1 MYKEAMIDDD
11 QLLRRYAEES
21 SEKAFGELVE
31 RYLDLVYCTAIRRV
45 GGDSQLAQ
53 DVAQM
58 VFSALAR
65 KARALSQGVVL
76 GGWLYRHTCLVAAQT
91 VRTERRRRV
100 REQEAMAMKSTH
112 TEPEPSWEHLAP
124 YLDEAMQRLD
134 ERDRDAIVLRYFER
148 RDLREVSQALS
159 TTEEGARKRVSRA
172 VEKLRG
178 YFEHRGLTLSAG
190 TLAGLLAGHAVT
202 AAPAGLAA
210 TITSAAVAGTATA
223 GVGVVQLL
231 TEVLAAS
238 KAKVG
243 LVSAL
248 CVASLATPPGFQYQ
262 SEARAQWT
270 ALNSVSSSEAHSSN
284 QSMKKLPY
292 LTLLPTLGAALSA
305 GQAWSDDLIGNLNS
319 GDLSA
324 EMRIAPGQPAGS
336 NSVSPALSPD
346 EMSGLQ
352 LVRPRPLKYPLQSA
366 PSSVNATA
374 NPAAKADASA
384 VGERKLAGST
394 ASDVND
400 LAAPKSSTASSVSPP
415 EVPQAAPESK
425 PVDVAPAVL
434 QATAPVVPAA
444 APVVKKSSTLFT
456 DIFRF
461 DDGPAGSWTGSW
473 TNGGFTV
480 VISGVSSNSITNGA
494 MVWTPG
500 FGTNNV
506 SPNGTWTLFVFDIG
520 GTNGV
525 SIVNWGL
532 DFTPIALPTLRIS
545 RPAGGQSGSN
555 LTLSWSG
562 GSGIRLQK
570 AAMAAKPSW
579 HEVAGTDGKSSVSLP
594 VEEPNAIFRLIRL

>member
-1 MYKEAMIDDD
+1 MRDDD
-11 QLLRRYAEES
+11 QLLRRYTEEG

-45 GGDSQLAQ
+45 GGDRQLAQ

-65 KARALSQGVVL
+65 KARVLPKGVVL

-112 TEPEPSWEHLAP
+112 PEPEPSWEHLAP

-148 RDLREVSQALS
+148 RDLRGVSQALS

-210 TITSAAVAGTATA
+210 TITSAAVAGAATA

-238 KAKVG
+238 KAKAG

-262 SEARAQWT
+262 SEARGQRT

-284 QSMKKLPY
+284 PAMKKLPY
-292 LTLLPTLGAALSA
+292 FTLLPTLGAALSA
-305 GQAWSDDLIGNLNS
+305 GQAWSDDLIGNVNP

-324 EMRIAPGQPAGS
+324 EMRIATGQPAGS

-346 EMSGLQ
+346 EMSRQQIVL
-352 LVRPRPLKYPLQSA
+352 PRPLKYASQGSL
-366 PSSVNATA
+366 SSVNAAA
-374 NPAAKADASA
+374 NPAAKADAST
-384 VGERKLAGST
+384 VGERKPAGST

-400 LAAPKSSTASSVSPP
+400 LAAPKSSTASSVAQS

-425 PVDVAPAVL
+425 PLDVAPTVL

-444 APVVKKSSTLFT
+444 APVTKKSGAT
-456 DIFRF
+456 
-461 DDGPAGSWTGSW
+461 PPWT
-473 TNGGFTV
+473 V
-480 VISGVSSNSITNGA
+480 E
-494 MVWTPG
+494 
-500 FGTNNV
+500 
-506 SPNGTWTLFVFDIG
+506 LY

-525 SIVNWGL
+525 IPNGDLISYLCGVETNSMTNGLIVGTNFLGTNGWTPNGDWQLFITDVGATNVELISWGL
-532 DFTPIALPTLRIS
+532 DFTPIAPPTLRIS
-545 RPAGGQSGSN
+545 RPVGGQSGGQ

-594 VEEPNAIFRLIRL
+594 IEEPNAIFRLVH